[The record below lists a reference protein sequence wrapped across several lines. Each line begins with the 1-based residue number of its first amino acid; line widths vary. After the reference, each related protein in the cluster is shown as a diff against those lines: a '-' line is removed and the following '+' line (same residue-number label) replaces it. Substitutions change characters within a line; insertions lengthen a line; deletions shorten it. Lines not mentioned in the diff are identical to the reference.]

1 MASPT
6 LTRSVDGR
14 LIKAT
19 PLGGGLFRITVDGET
34 LPDIYS
40 NDDLHAIIT
49 GRYRLDFSAE
59 SPIDAT
65 DDYLDHGHQGI
76 VFVNPDT
83 PNLVT
88 KLVFLPN
95 GPLAR
100 QRLLERTRG
109 LDPWRSFYGSSILA
123 SNRQQ
128 ADLFSELAE
137 QPGPASLPR
146 IMGYREGPL
155 DLNTRRAIASVGL
168 SDDQIPPIGWPTAA
182 WTMERL
188 QPMRFSDADTDN
200 SRRQALDYLW
210 REHEMV
216 VRDVGGDSGNW
227 AIRADGTPVLV
238 DPLVVDVS
246 TMLSPRSSL
255 PTTYSGIR
263 RFIRSW
269 RRIDEGVFISNTAP
283 FGVTLE
289 DGSDSL
295 AISLLAISLA
305 YRESD
310 PMFDRFIDDYRMG
323 TSSDFDYTYLGYPH
337 RRRPFM

>member
-1 MASPT
+1 MTSPT

-14 LIKAT
+14 LIRSY
-19 PLGGGLFRITVDGET
+19 PLGGGLFRITIDGEPH
-34 LPDIYS
+34 PDIFS
-40 NDDLHAIIT
+40 SDDLRAIIT

-76 VFVNPDT
+76 IFQNPDT
-83 PNLVT
+83 PDLVT
-88 KLVFLPN
+88 KLVFLPR
-95 GPLAR
+95 GSLVR
-100 QRLLERTRG
+100 QRRMERTRG
-109 LDPWRSFYGSSILA
+109 LDPWRSFFGSSILA

-128 ADLFSELAE
+128 ADLFSELAQ

-146 IMGYREGPL
+146 VTAYREGPL
-155 DLNTRRAIASVGL
+155 DASTRRSIIASGL
-168 SDDQIPPIGWPTAA
+168 TDERIPPIGWPIAA

-188 QPMRFSDADTDN
+188 QPTSFTDSETDR

-216 VRDVGGDSGNW
+216 VRDIGGDSGNW
-227 AIRADGTPVLV
+227 AARADGTPVLV

-246 TMLSPRSSL
+246 VMMSPRTSL
-255 PTTYSGIR
+255 PTTYAGIR

-269 RRIDEGVFISNTAP
+269 RRIDEGVFINNTAP

-295 AISLLAISLA
+295 AMSLLAISLA

-323 TSSDFDYTYLGYPH
+323 MPSGFEYTYLGYPH